1 MKKKEDESCS
11 SNWVIS
17 DPTLKKKKK
26 KKKKKKIKLKI
37 SESFTL
43 SLQEN
48 VREYIN
54 TINYGTLHILED
66 LI

>member
-1 MKKKEDESCS
+1 MKTKKENESCS
-11 SNWVIS
+11 PNWVIS
-17 DPTLKKKKK
+17 DPTF

-43 SLQEN
+43 SLQED

-54 TINYGTLHILED
+54 TIYWRI
-66 LI
+66 